1 MVLAD
6 RCEYDF
12 DINFPAFIIGLLENC
27 LINNAGENEKLAAMN
42 GVRADGKWAGLNYT
56 LCIFSRGLL

>member
-12 DINFPAFIIGLLENC
+12 VINFPASIIGLLENC
-27 LINNAGENEKLAAMN
+27 LINNVGENEKLPELI
-42 GVRADGKWAGLNYT
+42 GVRADGKWAGLKLHT
-56 LCIFSRGLL
+56 MSFF